1 MTGPSGVLRGAWRV
15 VDRAREVEITFT
27 AAGIAYYGIVA
38 LLPTLLLLVAALVQF
53 SGDAVARGIV
63 SPVGF
68 ALSGRGRQLLRDAI
82 LSAAS
87 RWQASALSA
96 VVLLWGGFQLFRAL
110 NVAFA
115 RVYRLEPSISIPTA
129 IRDAV
134 LALGGVLLA
143 VFVVAGFG
151 TALAQ
156 FLGVTTSLGHPAV
169 MTFVIALLLFPLYY
183 VLPDEDVGVGE
194 ALPGVVTATVGW
206 MLLRAGFETYVGFGD
221 GDTVFGVF
229 GALVLLV
236 TVLWVASLAVLLG
249 AVVNVVAAGRD

>member
-1 MTGPSGVLRGAWRV
+1 MTTPSDVLRGAWRV
-15 VDRAREVEITFT
+15 FDRAREVEITFT

-38 LLPTLLLLVAALVQF
+38 LLPTLLLTVAALVLV
-53 SGDAVARGIV
+53 SGDAVVRGIV
-63 SPVGF
+63 SAVGH
-68 ALSGRGRQLLRDAI
+68 ALSARGRRLLRDAI
-82 LSAAS
+82 LSATGRWRAS
-87 RWQASALSA
+87 VFSA

-115 RVYRLEPSISIPTA
+115 RVYRLEPRISLPTA

-134 LALGGVLLA
+134 LALGGVILA

-151 TALAQ
+151 TALAE

-169 MTFVIALLLFPLYY
+169 MASVIALLLFPLYY
-183 VLPDEDVGVGE
+183 VLPDEDVGVAE

-206 MLLRAGFETYVGFGD
+206 MLLRAVFETYVGFG
-221 GDTVFGVF
+221 GNTVFGVF

-236 TVLWVASLAVLLG
+236 TVLWVASLVVLLG